1 MFLDWF
7 GGAGE
12 TAVDR
17 ALVVNDLA
25 AGREM
30 VEKELLVAG
39 FSVLFAAD
47 NREALGLLDAERP
60 DLIVTDHHKPRLDG
74 IELVR
79 RVRAVSDVPIVILTT
94 FGSISECER
103 AMRAGADRFL
113 QLRRDL
119 ARFGGLCRE
128 LLEKREPRRVL
139 AEGVTVEEARALRQL
154 ELRSDLQRLVVEC
167 RGNIAEIARRTKR
180 DRSTVRYHLR
190 RMDLL
195 RKKSAEGS

>member
-1 MFLDWF
+1 M
-7 GGAGE
+7 
-12 TAVDR
+12 DR

-30 VEKELLVAG
+30 VEKELLVVG

-47 NREALGLLDAERP
+47 KREALRLLDAERP

-103 AMRAGADRFL
+103 AMRMGADRFL
-113 QLRRDL
+113 QFRRDL
-119 ARFGGLCRE
+119 ARLGRLCRE
-128 LLEKREPRRVL
+128 LLDKTEPRRVL
-139 AEGVTVEEARALRQL
+139 AKGITAEEARAVGQR
-154 ELRSDLQRLVVEC
+154 ELRSLLQRLVVEC
-167 RGNIAEIARRTKR
+167 RGNTAEIARRMNR

-195 RKKSAEGS
+195 GKN

>member
-1 MFLDWF
+1 M
-7 GGAGE
+7 
-12 TAVDR
+12 DR

-47 NREALGLLDAERP
+47 SREALGLLGAERP
-60 DLIVTDHHKPRLDG
+60 DLIVTEHRKPRLDG

-79 RVRAVSDVPIVILTT
+79 CVHAVSEVPVVILTA

-113 QLRRDL
+113 QFRRDL
-119 ARFGGLCRE
+119 ARLGQLCRE
-128 LLEKREPRRVL
+128 LVDGSEPRRVPGKGL
-139 AEGVTVEEARALRQL
+139 TAEEARALGQR
-154 ELRSDLQRLVVEC
+154 ELRSRLQRLVVEC
-167 RGNIAEIARRTKR
+167 RGNTAEIARRMNR

-195 RKKSAEGS
+195 GRNSAEGGLVSMNDIEGRD